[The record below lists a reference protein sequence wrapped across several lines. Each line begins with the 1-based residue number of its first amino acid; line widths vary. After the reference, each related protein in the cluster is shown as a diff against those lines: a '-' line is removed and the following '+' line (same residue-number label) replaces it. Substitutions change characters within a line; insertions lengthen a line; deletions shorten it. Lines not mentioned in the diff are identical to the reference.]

1 MRPTDG
7 WRLVAR
13 EDGSSSSSD
22 PVEALLHMAWRSR
35 HCAARRARVGSGR
48 VDEAGPS
55 TGHETTSPRT
65 VLGITSRLEGR
76 LADRPRASQSG
87 EET

>member
-1 MRPTDG
+1 
-7 WRLVAR
+7 
-13 EDGSSSSSD
+13 
-22 PVEALLHMAWRSR
+22 MAWRSR

-48 VDEAGPS
+48 VDEVVAY

-65 VLGITSRLEGR
+65 RLGITSRLEGR
-76 LADRPRASQSG
+76 LADRPRASRSG